1 MENKDKEINFNAL
14 TSDILIENKQAYT
27 DALDYAFSND
37 DIMNI
42 AITGIYGAGKST
54 VWNTYIQNKS
64 RNKIR
69 ESIAGVYK
77 KTGLNLN
84 FLKYIRWNSLNPFK
98 RIITVSLG
106 KYDKFE
112 DYQNTKEIIN
122 PDIDSYI
129 ERQIIN
135 QILLQTKSENIPLS
149 KYRFNGNIPNI
160 KLLWSILLSLLFV
173 GSIIFWLFRDET
185 VDHFKKVFGWFD
197 NSYLFLMCCIMF
209 FFPLGC
215 FLAKFY
221 KENKVKF
228 SKVSFQGAEAKF
240 SDDNNDETVLER
252 NIKEIV
258 YLLDS
263 SKTSA
268 VVFEDLDRFDN
279 VDIFV
284 KLKELNFLLNVYLKA
299 NRKGR
304 VVRFV
309 YLIKDGLFSS
319 IDRTKFFDF
328 ILPIV
333 PIFDS
338 TTSES
343 HLIDLFMETEEAPE
357 QDILTNIS
365 LYINDMRMLRN
376 IVNEYKV
383 YSRIIPLK
391 ELMLSQNKLFSLV
404 VVKNI
409 YPNEFD
415 LFQENKGYIKN
426 IFDKIESY
434 RNIVI
439 NNHRQERDSIL
450 KEIEY
455 LNDSIANDKFEKMAL
470 LITSDVQLITQ
481 GSKTWTEILKHWSEV
496 SDEEY
501 YISTNFENK
510 HYKYKYKEFLNEF
523 IYKNDNIKE
532 QINISSRTK
541 NERLDKL
548 NKDIEKIENKV
559 KQIRISQIKELI
571 LDMSP
576 NQIDDL
582 FENENADTEYSL
594 IRYLIVEGL
603 LDETY
608 GYYKRSF
615 DINNSNILSQKDLI
629 FMKGLLEKGKLEVS
643 LDIES
648 PGEIFNRLTISDFSR
663 YNILNQKLFKV
674 SVQKAIQDDKEF
686 IKIQNMLICVDQNDR
701 YFDLVTV
708 FSSLSYKE
716 VSYCVSKMISNNIKI
731 LKKLV
736 STSDSES
743 FTTLNQIILA
753 IVMDENITKEQVE
766 LFIDDIQ
773 NNEKIIELVQ
783 DDEYMTFIKRLQD
796 KSIKFNDLRNV
807 EFSSS
812 KLIPIEKNHLFKLN
826 INNLICLS
834 TSILN
839 RRIPYAKLLDEMYSN
854 KVFESTREYID
865 NNFEELITEYLEKS
879 SSSKNYI
886 VKKSLFIKI
895 LNSNISIR
903 LKKKFIKYVGMAL
916 PELNSLDKSIINLDI
931 IEELFNNKKVRYS
944 NENIQY
950 YWNFIMEYND
960 NSFDKKKLIDQFV
973 KNFNKRIFNK
983 RDTDISFKKNI
994 FSNKEEICNVI
1005 INNEFIGKE
1014 LFDII
1019 INYATN
1025 RITSLNVNFKED
1037 KIRELVFRNMIECNE
1052 ANIKTMMDKS
1062 LIEEIKYLVEENR
1075 KEGLLEVSDELID
1088 SIINSS
1094 NSTDNVRSSITK

>member
-1 MENKDKEINFNAL
+1 MENKEINFNAL
-14 TSDILIENKQAYT
+14 TSDILLANKQVYT

-54 VWNTYIQNKS
+54 VWNTYIENKS
-64 RNKIR
+64 GNKIK
-69 ESIAGVYK
+69 ESIVDVYK

-84 FLKYIRWNSLNPFK
+84 FFKYIYLNSLNPFK
-98 RIITVSLG
+98 RIITVCLG
-106 KYDKFE
+106 KYDQFE
-112 DYQNTKEIIN
+112 DYQNKKEINN
-122 PDIDSYI
+122 PDIDSHI

-149 KYRFNGNIPNI
+149 KYRFKGNIPRI
-160 KLLWSILLSLLFV
+160 KLIGNILLSLLFV
-173 GSIIFWLFRDET
+173 GSIIFWLFRDEM
-185 VDHFKKVFGWFD
+185 VIHFKKVFVGFD
-197 NSYLFLMCCIMF
+197 DFYLFLMCCIMF
-209 FFPLGC
+209 FFPLW
-215 FLAKFY
+215 FFFNKFY

-263 SKTSA
+263 SKTSV

-279 VDIFV
+279 IDIFV
-284 KLKELNFLLNVYLKA
+284 KLKELNFLLNAYLKA

-319 IDRTKFFDF
+319 NDRTKFFDF

-338 TTSES
+338 ATSES
-343 HLIDLFMETEEAPE
+343 QLIDLFIEAEEAPD
-357 QDILTNIS
+357 QNILTNIS

-376 IVNEYKV
+376 VVNEYKV
-383 YSRIIPLK
+383 YSHIIPLK
-391 ELMLSQNKLFSLV
+391 ELMLDQNKLFSLV
-404 VVKNI
+404 VLKNI

-426 IFDKIESY
+426 IFDKIESH

-439 NNHRQERDSIL
+439 NNHRKKREAIL
-450 KEIEY
+450 EEIEK

-481 GSKTWTEILKHWSEV
+481 DSWTWTDILKHWSEV
-496 SDEEY
+496 GDEEY
-501 YISTNFENK
+501 YISTSFENK
-510 HYKYKYKEFLNEF
+510 HYKYEEFLRKF
-523 IYKNDNIKE
+523 IYKDDNIKE
-532 QINISSRTK
+532 QINILSSTK

-548 NKDIEKIENKV
+548 NKDIENIENKV
-559 KQIRISQIKELI
+559 KQARISQIKELI

-582 FENENADTEYSL
+582 FKNEDADTEYSL

-615 DINNSNILSQKDLI
+615 DISNSNILRQKDLI
-629 FMKGLLEKGKLEVS
+629 FMKGLLENGKLDVL

-663 YNILNQKLFKV
+663 YNILNQKLFEV

-686 IKIQNMLICVDQNDR
+686 IKIQNMLISVDENDR
-701 YFDLVTV
+701 YLDLVTV

-716 VSYCVSKMISNNIKI
+716 ISYCVSKMILNNIKM

-736 STSDSES
+736 STCDSGS
-743 FTTLNQIILA
+743 SNTLNQIILA
-753 IVMDENITKEQVE
+753 IVMDENITKEQLE
-766 LFIDDIQ
+766 LFMDDIQ
-773 NNEKIIELVQ
+773 DNEKIIEFVR
-783 DDEYMTFIKRLQD
+783 DDEYMTFIKRLKA

-807 EFSSS
+807 EFSSG

-834 TSILN
+834 TNILN
-839 RRIPYAKLLDEMYSN
+839 RRITYANLLNEMYRN
-854 KVFESTREYID
+854 AVFESTREYID
-865 NNFEELITEYLEKS
+865 NNFEDLITEYLEGSSATENIIVNKS
-879 SSSKNYI
+879 I
-886 VKKSLFIKI
+886 FIKI
-895 LNSNISIR
+895 LNSNISKE

-916 PELNSLDKSIINLDI
+916 PELNSLDKSMINIDI
-931 IEELFNNKKVRYS
+931 VEELFNNKKVGYS
-944 NENIQY
+944 AENVQY
-950 YWNFIMEYND
+950 YWDFIMEYND
-960 NSFDKKKLIDQFV
+960 NSIDKKELIDNFV
-973 KNFNKRIFNK
+973 KNFNKELYKK
-983 RDTDISFKKNI
+983 RETDIFIKKNI
-994 FSNKEEICNVI
+994 FSNNEEICNVI
-1005 INNEFIGKE
+1005 INNEFVEKE

-1019 INYATN
+1019 INYATK
-1025 RITSLNVNFKED
+1025 RIANLNVNFKED
-1037 KIRELVFRNMIECNE
+1037 KIRELVSRNMIECNE

-1062 LIEEIKYLVEENR
+1062 LIEEIKYLVEANR
-1075 KEGLLEVSDELID
+1075 KEGLLKFPDELID

-1094 NSTDNVRSSITK
+1094 NSTDL